1 LAQVKIKDYE
11 KKDAI
16 SIPVNLLQNDEKGKF
31 VYVAVVE
38 GGKMIARKKI
48 VATGE
53 FYGNNIEVLSGL
65 AAGEILITEGYQS
78 IYDGQLITKTI
89 K

>member
-1 LAQVKIKDYE
+1 M
-11 KKDAI
+11 
-16 SIPVNLLQNDEKGKF
+16 F
-31 VYVAVVE
+31 
-38 GGKMIARKKI
+38 ARKKM

-65 AAGEILITEGYQS
+65 AAGDILISEGYQS
-78 IYDGQLITKTI
+78 IYDGQLISTSI